1 MKQILTDIEAG
12 IQKSIVQQ
20 LFFDECA
27 DRNISI
33 FVKRDDL
40 IHSVISG
47 NKWRK
52 LKYNVELCKNQ
63 KKTGIITFGGAYSNH
78 LVATAATCK
87 LAGLKAIG
95 FVRGDEL
102 NASSNET
109 LKECASLGMEL
120 NFISRAEYA
129 KRNDKAYH
137 ETIGAE
143 YRSMHLVPEGG
154 ANYYGIIGCQEIM
167 TEVEEDVDDVFIAQG
182 TTTTSCGVLLSLK
195 NHQRL
200 HVVPVLKGFDSIME
214 MRSLLT
220 RSGIEQEL
228 IEDLL
233 KQVVV
238 HEDFHFGGYGKH
250 PQSLINDI
258 EQFYSEHKLKLD
270 PIYTGKA
277 MNCMLDCVQKD
288 EFSDKTLLF
297 IHTGGIQ
304 GGRGLINYNA

>member
-63 KKTGIITFGGAYSNH
+63 RKTGIITFGGAYSNH

-109 LKECASLGMEL
+109 LKECA
-120 NFISRAEYA
+120 
-129 KRNDKAYH
+129 
-137 ETIGAE
+137 
-143 YRSMHLVPEGG
+143 
-154 ANYYGIIGCQEIM
+154 
-167 TEVEEDVDDVFIAQG
+167 
-182 TTTTSCGVLLSLK
+182 
-195 NHQRL
+195 
-200 HVVPVLKGFDSIME
+200 
-214 MRSLLT
+214 
-220 RSGIEQEL
+220 
-228 IEDLL
+228 
-233 KQVVV
+233 
-238 HEDFHFGGYGKH
+238 
-250 PQSLINDI
+250 
-258 EQFYSEHKLKLD
+258 
-270 PIYTGKA
+270 
-277 MNCMLDCVQKD
+277 
-288 EFSDKTLLF
+288 
-297 IHTGGIQ
+297 
-304 GGRGLINYNA
+304 